1 MIYKTLYMETW
12 RNRHIIFNYYW
23 QTNWINAKKKE
34 INELKN
40 TYNKYKN
47 HIKKYSKKILN

>member
-1 MIYKTLYMETW
+1 MIYKTLYIETW